1 MIKYVAILRGIN
13 VAGKNKILMKDLV
26 QLFEQMG
33 LANVETY
40 IQSGNVVFSSK
51 FADVQYLET
60 RIESAIKEKFGFDVP
75 TIILSETKLERTL
88 KYNPYLEN
96 KTVDEDALHA
106 TFLRYEA
113 DHELVKE
120 FETLDY
126 SPDETIVTNDL
137 VYVYCPNG
145 YGKTKF
151 NNGFIERKLKAQA
164 TTRNWKSISALLD
177 LVRKN

>member
-1 MIKYVAILRGIN
+1 MD
-13 VAGKNKILMKDLV
+13 DLV
-26 QLFEQMG
+26 QLFEQIG
-33 LANVETY
+33 HSKVETY

-51 FADVQYLET
+51 FADERHLET
-60 RIESAIKEKFGFDVP
+60 MIETAIKERFGFEVP
-75 TIILSETKLERTL
+75 AMILSETKLERTL
-88 KYNPYLEN
+88 KYNPYLERD
-96 KTVDEDALHA
+96 TIDEDALHA

-137 VYVYCPNG
+137 VYVYCPSG

-151 NNGFIERKLKAQA
+151 NTSFIERKLKAQA
-164 TTRNWKSISALLD
+164 TTRNWKSICALLD